1 MQNKRVHTFLQ
12 IINIEYMK
20 KLIIFLIPIKR
31 FLYFIT
37 RAYLTFKNG
46 LVWLFNSKEHTN
58 FTFLLNNQQVE
69 NISFVISKFYELDKE
84 FIKKEINNLQKIN
97 IDKHKGVKNYKVI
110 DVDYKPKWD
119 YRLISYFLILNKKI
133 SSVYEF
139 GIDQGRLGYLISKLI
154 SNNDIEDNFKYV
166 GVEYNPRKGVMVE
179 NNPSK
184 QIQIIFDRLEDTLS
198 ELSFDNLSN
207 SLIVSSTHEE
217 KSEKFLFDYLDSNKI
232 YPKYLISD
240 ETSNNSSYIKFVS
253 KNHYT
258 HTILPIGDSN
268 NFLDTIYIG
277 IAKYD

>member
-1 MQNKRVHTFLQ
+1 VKNKRVDTLLQ

-31 FLYFIT
+31 FFYFIS
-37 RAYLTFKNG
+37 RAYLVFKNG
-46 LVWLFNSKEHTN
+46 LVWLFTSKEHTN

-69 NISFVISKFYELDKE
+69 NISFVISKFYDLDEE
-84 FIKKEINNLQKIN
+84 FIKKEVNNLQKIN
-97 IDKHKGVKNYKVI
+97 IGRDKGIKNYRVV

-119 YRLISYFLILNKKI
+119 YRLISYFLILDKKI

-139 GIDQGRLGYLISKLI
+139 GVDQGRLGYLISKLI

-179 NNPSK
+179 NNSSK

-198 ELSFDNLSN
+198 KFSFADLSN
-207 SLIVSSTHEE
+207 SLIISSTHEE
-217 KSEKFLFDYLDSNKI
+217 KSEKFLFDYLDYNKI

-258 HTILPIGDSN
+258 HTILPIEDSN
-268 NFLDTIYIG
+268 NFLDTMYIG
-277 IAKYD
+277 IAKI